1 MKQASRGGGATNSQ
15 KKNPNV
21 RELVSWS
28 QQEKQQPETGSD
40 TGSP

>member
-1 MKQASRGGGATNSQ
+1 MKQASRGGGPTNSQ
-15 KKNPNV
+15 KNPNV